1 MPMNDAH
8 ATAGLVATIKERYG
22 AGRAMRLLL
31 AENTAFLA
39 AGDAAAG
46 PRFSLAL
53 RAARQRKPDPQA
65 APVFGAAI
73 FL

>member
-1 MPMNDAH
+1 
-8 ATAGLVATIKERYG
+8 
-22 AGRAMRLLL
+22 MRLLL

-46 PRFSLAL
+46 PRSSQAL

-65 APVFGAAI
+65 APVFGAPI